1 MIKVVFFDKIKT
13 SLVKK
18 KIKSSVNDKLS
29 LDGKFDTVIDS
40 VSDTIIEKV
49 GVDNIIKANDTLK
62 KLNKN

>member
-1 MIKVVFFDKIKT
+1 MFFDKIKT